1 MDIRFIPDDLKEF
14 PYQPKEICDH
24 IPLNKEYIPNFKPNA
39 ALQDTKVKLTW
50 DENDPK
56 RNDLIE
62 RAFHKEGFNED
73 DINELLVSSDSDS
86 SIINDINESDNENND
101 NEFNLLKKKKKGPKF
116 RDGETIEIKFN
127 DGLEGINTDIKND
140 DKIKKDKSK
149 WEKYKDNKKNIRR
162 EKKKEERKRRE
173 EINNKR
179 KNEKSS
185 KEELKLL
192 VDKSIS
198 NKGQFKFNPND
209 ERFNTKN
216 NFDFAVDPT
225 NKNYKKTKRHEN

>member
-101 NEFNLLKKKKKGPKF
+101 NEFNLLKKKKK
-116 RDGETIEIKFN
+116 RT
-127 DGLEGINTDIKND
+127 
-140 DKIKKDKSK
+140 
-149 WEKYKDNKKNIRR
+149 
-162 EKKKEERKRRE
+162 
-173 EINNKR
+173 
-179 KNEKSS
+179 
-185 KEELKLL
+185 
-192 VDKSIS
+192 
-198 NKGQFKFNPND
+198 
-209 ERFNTKN
+209 
-216 NFDFAVDPT
+216 
-225 NKNYKKTKRHEN
+225 